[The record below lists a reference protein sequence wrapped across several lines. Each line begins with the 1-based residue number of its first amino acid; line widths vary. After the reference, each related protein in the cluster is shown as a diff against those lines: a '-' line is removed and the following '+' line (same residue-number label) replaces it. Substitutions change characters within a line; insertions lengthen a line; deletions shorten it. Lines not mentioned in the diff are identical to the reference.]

1 MTRAEQKENRRK
13 EILFKALDLFVTR
26 GYRETKI
33 TDIAESVGMSVGLL
47 FHYFESKEALYL
59 ELIKM
64 GSQGTRFPE
73 GLRSLPPEMFFTVFL
88 QSIFD
93 YAKKEPWVFQMFVLM
108 GQAVKSGPEEAQ
120 KIALSG
126 TAVEYSAKIIEEGQK
141 SGVFREGDP
150 IRLAEC
156 FWACVQGVMEQM
168 ASIPGFEAPDPKW
181 LTGVLMNDQ
190 PTGKC

>member
-13 EILFKALDLFVTR
+13 EILMKALDLFVTR

-64 GSQGTRFPE
+64 GSEGTRYPE
-73 GLRSLPPEMFFTVFL
+73 KLKDLPPEMFFDVFL
-88 QSIFD
+88 RSLFE
-93 YAKKEPWVFQMFVLM
+93 YAGKEPWVFQMFILM
-108 GQAVKSGPEEAQ
+108 GQAVKSGAPEEA
-120 KIALSG
+120 KKLVLSRD
-126 TAVEYSAKIIEEGQK
+126 AIDYSVKIIKAGQE
-141 SGVFREGDP
+141 SGVFRKGDP
-150 IRLAEC
+150 ERLAEC

-168 ASIPGFEAPDPKW
+168 ASYPGFKAPDPEW
-181 LTGVLMNDQ
+181 ITAVLKDQ
-190 PTGKC
+190 A